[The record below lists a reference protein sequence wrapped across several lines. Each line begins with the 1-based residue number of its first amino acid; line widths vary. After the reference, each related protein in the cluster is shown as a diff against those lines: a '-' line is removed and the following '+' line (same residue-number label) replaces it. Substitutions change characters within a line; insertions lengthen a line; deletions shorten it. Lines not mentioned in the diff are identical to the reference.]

1 MQMRLAIT
9 IFYNS
14 PTARTGRWK
23 LLSVTR
29 TNQGGYEPLL
39 ILYPRCSVTINVK
52 FKTLSRNWFRI
63 RVFVL
68 TSEFGRTSWEDR
80 CFWIKIQDTID
91 NQKVLEN
98 RLRESQ
104 TVVRLVPQGP
114 HSQILMTVGGGGGGG
129 SDRGSYFIPQKI
141 TSSEFVYPK
150 KSLSPFFATQKI
162 PLFFFPT
169 QINHGVFHRPK
180 TVTFGQNFRPK
191 KITRTPPLP
200 PAPLPSLKYVS
211 AAPGTSTSLTVLLRK
226 L

>member
-1 MQMRLAIT
+1 MSGAECKKLREHRQESMQMRLAIT

-29 TNQGGYEPLL
+29 TNQGRYEPLL
-39 ILYPRCSVTINVK
+39 ILYPQCSVTINVNL
-52 FKTLSRNWFRI
+52 KTLSRNWFRI
-63 RVFVL
+63 RVFAL
-68 TSEFGRTSWEDR
+68 TSEFDSTSWEDR

-104 TVVRLVPQGP
+104 TVVRFVPQGP
-114 HSQILMTVGGGGGGG
+114 HSQTLMTEGGGGGG
-129 SDRGSYFIPQKI
+129 SDRGSYFVPKEI

-169 QINHGVFHRPK
+169 QRNPGVFHRPK
-180 TVTFGQNFRPK
+180 TVTFGQNFRP
-191 KITRTPPLP
+191 
-200 PAPLPSLKYVS
+200 
-211 AAPGTSTSLTVLLRK
+211 
-226 L
+226 

>member
-1 MQMRLAIT
+1 MSGAECKKLKEHRQESMQMRLAIT

-23 LLSVTR
+23 VLSVTR

-39 ILYPRCSVTINVK
+39 ILYSRCSVTINVK

-104 TVVRLVPQGP
+104 TVVRLVSQGP
-114 HSQILMTVGGGGGGG
+114 QSQILMTVREGGGGGVWGV
-129 SDRGSYFIPQKI
+129 RQRFIFYTQKNHKFRI
-141 TSSEFVYPK
+141 C
-150 KSLSPFFATQKI
+150 LSQKI
-162 PLFFFPT
+162 P
-169 QINHGVFHRPK
+169 
-180 TVTFGQNFRPK
+180 
-191 KITRTPPLP
+191 
-200 PAPLPSLKYVS
+200 
-211 AAPGTSTSLTVLLRK
+211 
-226 L
+226 

>member
-29 TNQGGYEPLL
+29 TNQGRYEPLL

-63 RVFVL
+63 RVFAL
-68 TSEFGRTSWEDR
+68 TSEFDRTSWEDR

-104 TVVRLVPQGP
+104 TVVRLVPQEL
-114 HSQILMTVGGGGGGG
+114 HSQLQNLST
-129 SDRGSYFIPQKI
+129 QKNHW
-141 TSSEFVYPK
+141 FFLAYPK
-150 KSLSPFFATQKI
+150 KSLSPFFANQKI
-162 PLFFFPT
+162 PSVFFCDP
-169 QINHGVFHRPK
+169 NK
-180 TVTFGQNFRPK
+180 
-191 KITRTPPLP
+191 
-200 PAPLPSLKYVS
+200 SLYLS
-211 AAPGTSTSLTVLLRK
+211 
-226 L
+226 